1 MPTKDNSTLALPNSL
16 ADLTKGVTHTTMKR
30 YILISFLLLM
40 GLGASAQR
48 FAYVDTEYIL
58 KHLPEYKSALSQIDG
73 LSKQYQTQ
81 IDDSFAE
88 IDKMYKAYQADQVL
102 LTDDMRK
109 RRENDI
115 IEKEKKA
122 KELQRQKF
130 GPDGELFQMR
140 NKLLKPIQERV
151 ATVVGETAKNK
162 TIDFVFDKSSESTMM
177 IYASSNYDISNDVII
192 RLGYKPGTLV
202 K

>member
-1 MPTKDNSTLALPNSL
+1 MKKYLFLSL
-16 ADLTKGVTHTTMKR
+16 M
-30 YILISFLLLM
+30 LLL
-40 GLGASAQR
+40 GFGASAQK

-58 KHLPEYKSALSQIDG
+58 KHLPEYKSSLSQVDG
-73 LSKQYQTQ
+73 MSQQFQKQ
-81 IDDSFAE
+81 IEDSFAE
-88 IDKMYKAYQADQVL
+88 IDRMYKSYQADQVL
-102 LTDDMRK
+102 LTDEMRK

-130 GPDGELFQMR
+130 GPDGELFQLR
-140 NKLLKPIQERV
+140 TKLMKPIQERIS
-151 ATVVGETAKNK
+151 TVIAETAKSK
-162 TIDFVFDKSSESTMM
+162 FIDFVFDKSSESTMM
-177 IYASSNYDISNDVII
+177 IYASSTYDISNDVIT

>member
-1 MPTKDNSTLALPNSL
+1 
-16 ADLTKGVTHTTMKR
+16 MK
-30 YILISFLLLM
+30 YILFSFLLLI
-40 GLGASAQR
+40 GLGASAQK

-58 KHLPEYKSALSQIDG
+58 KHLPEYKSSLSQIDG
-73 LSKQYQTQ
+73 MSQQYQKLV
-81 IDDSFAE
+81 DDSFTE
-88 IDKMYKAYQADQVL
+88 IDKMYKTYQADQVL
-102 LTDDMRK
+102 LTDEMRR

-122 KELQRQKF
+122 KELQRVKF
-130 GPDGELFQMR
+130 GPDGELFQLR
-140 NKLLKPIQERV
+140 SKLLKPIQEKI
-151 ATVVGETAKNK
+151 ATVIGETAKNK
-162 TIDFVFDKSSESTMM
+162 FIDFVFDKSSESTMM

>member
-1 MPTKDNSTLALPNSL
+1 
-16 ADLTKGVTHTTMKR
+16 MKKM
-30 YILISFLLLM
+30 IFASFLLLI
-40 GLGASAQR
+40 GLSASAQK

-58 KHLPEYKSALSQIDG
+58 KHLPDYKSAQNQIEG
-73 LSKQYQTQ
+73 LSTQYQKQ
-81 IDDSFAE
+81 IDDSFTE
-88 IDKMYKAYQADQVL
+88 IDRMYKAYQADQVL

-130 GPDGELFQMR
+130 GPEGELFQMR
-140 NKLLKPIQERV
+140 AKLLKPIQDKV
-151 ATVVGETAKNK
+151 ATVVAETAKNK
-162 TIDFVFDKSSESTMM
+162 IIDFVFDKSSESTMM
-177 IYASSNYDISNDVII
+177 IYASSNYDISNDVIT
-192 RLGYKPGTLV
+192 RLGYKPGTLI

>member
-1 MPTKDNSTLALPNSL
+1 
-16 ADLTKGVTHTTMKR
+16 MKK
-30 YILISFLLLM
+30 IIFASLLLFI
-40 GLGASAQR
+40 GLGASAQK

-58 KHLPEYKSALSQIDG
+58 KHLPDYKSAQNQIEG
-73 LSKQYQTQ
+73 LSVQFQKQ
-81 IDDSFAE
+81 IDDSYVE
-88 IDKMYKAYQADQVL
+88 IDKMYKAYQDNQVL

-109 RRENDI
+109 RKENEI

-130 GPDGELFQMR
+130 GPEGELFQLR
-140 NKLLKPIQERV
+140 TKLLKPIQDKV
-151 ATVVGETAKNK
+151 ATVVSETAKNK
-162 TIDFVFDKSSESTMM
+162 FIDFVFDKSSESTMM
-177 IYASSNYDISNDVII
+177 IYASSSYDISNDVIL

>member
-1 MPTKDNSTLALPNSL
+1 
-16 ADLTKGVTHTTMKR
+16 MKK
-30 YILISFLLLM
+30 YLIICFLLFI
-40 GLGASAQR
+40 GLGASAQKV
-48 FAYVDTEYIL
+48 AYVDTEYIL
-58 KHLPEYKSALSQIDG
+58 KHLPEYKSALNQIDA
-73 LSKQYQTQ
+73 LSQQYQKD
-81 IDDSFAE
+81 IDASYAE

-115 IEKEKKA
+115 IEKEKKT

-130 GPDGELFQMR
+130 GPEGELFQMR
-140 NKLLKPIQERV
+140 TKLLKPIQDKVTNNISEV
-151 ATVVGETAKNK
+151 AKARYF
-162 TIDFVFDKSSESTMM
+162 DFVFDKSSESTMM
-177 IYASSNYDISNDVII
+177 IYASSNYDLSNDVIV

>member
-1 MPTKDNSTLALPNSL
+1 MKKYLFFSL
-16 ADLTKGVTHTTMKR
+16 LF
-30 YILISFLLLM
+30 LIV
-40 GLGASAQR
+40 GLGASAQK

-58 KHLPEYKSALSQIDG
+58 KHLPEYKSSLSQIDG
-73 LSKQYQTQ
+73 MSQQYQKQ
-81 IDDSFAE
+81 VDESFSE
-88 IDKMYKAYQADQVL
+88 IDKMYKSYQADQVL
-102 LTDDMRK
+102 LTDEMRK

-130 GPDGELFQMR
+130 GPDGELFQLR
-140 NKLLKPIQERV
+140 AKLLKPIQEKI
-151 ATVVGETAKNK
+151 ATVIGETAKSK
-162 TIDFVFDKSSESTMM
+162 FIDFVFDKSSESTMM
-177 IYASSNYDISNDVII
+177 IYASSLYDISNDVIT